1 MKKNLILILLQ
12 CISFNAIAEV
22 YCNQSSTSSGFE
34 NCSIESSSDPSE
46 CSVED
51 HPILEH
57 TTVNQR
63 AIQCEDEHLIS
74 KNSSANKAQ
83 AREEY
88 RNLCKKKAKA
98 YKRALMGN
106 LLSKGKLGQLIQV
119 FFKKKRYK
127 TDVDELAM
135 NTKIDAQQLRG
146 KSDSE
151 LESLMLDELQKQF
164 VEKQKE
170 AGGDGSLNLKQMAQE
185 AMKDPEFQKGFHEVE
200 TVPLNVIAKTEGDK
214 FCEVKVDK
222 FPALKEEKVETCE
235 FCVEKNISSSFTND
249 CSYMVSS
256 KYPESE
262 SKKLLS
268 FSQKSDY
275 CNNTMDNE
283 QNDLSE
289 VETMVDRICQIAKKG
304 LRPEFNIETSRNLYR
319 DKTKQLAAKRGE
331 FIQKY
336 IRDQLINGKDP
347 QGSKRCDLGEDLPEW
362 LEEKNFKKAVQVT
375 HPYYEGGKEGDYGP
389 DPYVSS
395 PQDQQKEIENLQ
407 KTLAYEKTQIQ
418 KKLEQARLDQTK
430 IIEQNKSLKN
440 LREGK
445 DGLSKKYGALK
456 KSLESSTE
464 LNEDVFVK
472 EEQIKQI
479 QVSVHDL
486 DSKYNHN
493 KQITSDLGQ
502 QIVSYESRLKVID
515 GQNNAKIE
523 LLTQYYQEKN
533 TVGDAGLDRKQWDD
547 RLFNDFKMVR
557 ISGKAVED
565 DSYDGE
571 SKNLPPA
578 VKIALNAMAEVEQFT
593 CVVQP
598 IQTSKT
604 NLKGVLK
611 GGLKVITAIASPVV
625 ALSAI
630 GVTTVAAPVTWFL
643 SFFCEGCG
651 RPGNI
656 PPALRFANPR
666 LLSFKKS
673 ARKDFNRDLK
683 KAWKSYINWG
693 GLLKTSYD
701 KDYLDNETEEV
712 YEDQQERRSKK
723 KND

>member
-1 MKKNLILILLQ
+1 M
-12 CISFNAIAEV
+12 
-22 YCNQSSTSSGFE
+22 
-34 NCSIESSSDPSE
+34 
-46 CSVED
+46 
-51 HPILEH
+51 
-57 TTVNQR
+57 VNQKAMR
-63 AIQCEDEHLIS
+63 CDDQQLMS
-74 KNSSANKAQ
+74 QNSSNNRAQ
-83 AREEY
+83 AYEEY
-88 RNLCKKKAKA
+88 RDLCKKKAKA

-106 LLSKGKLGQLIQV
+106 LLSKGKLGQLVQV
-119 FFKKKRYK
+119 FFKKKRFK

-135 NTKIDAQQLRG
+135 NTSLDAQQLRG

-151 LESLMLDELQKQF
+151 LEALMLDELQKQF

-170 AGGDGSLNLKQMAQE
+170 AGGDGSLNIKQMAEE
-185 AMKDPEFQKGFHEVE
+185 AIKDPEFQKGFHEVE
-200 TVPLNVIAKTEGDK
+200 TVPLNVIAKTEGGK

-222 FPALKEEKVETCE
+222 LPILKDQTIEKCE

-275 CNNTMDNE
+275 CNNSMDNE

-336 IRDQLINGKDP
+336 IRDQLINGKNP
-347 QGSKRCDLGEDLPEW
+347 QGTKRCDLGEELPEW

-375 HPYYEGGKEGDYGP
+375 HPHYEGGKEGDYGP

-395 PQDQQKEIENLQ
+395 PQDQQKEIEKLQ
-407 KTLAYEKTQIQ
+407 KTLAFEKTQIQ
-418 KKLEQARLDQTK
+418 KKLEQARVDQK
-430 IIEQNKSLKN
+430 KNIEQNKSLKDV
-440 LREGK
+440 RDGK
-445 DGLSKKYGALK
+445 DGLSKKYGTLK

-464 LNEDVFVK
+464 LNENVFAK

-479 QVSVHDL
+479 QVSVHDI

-493 KQITSDLGQ
+493 RQMMSDLDQ

-515 GQNNAKIE
+515 GQNKAKIE
-523 LLTQYYQEKN
+523 LLTKYYQEKN
-533 TVGDAGLDRKQWDD
+533 TVGDAGLDHKQWDD

-557 ISGKAVED
+557 ITGKAVED
-565 DSYDGE
+565 DTYDGE

-593 CVVQP
+593 CVVEP
-598 IQTSKT
+598 IRTSK
-604 NLKGVLK
+604 NNIKGVLK
-611 GGLKVITAIASPVV
+611 GGLKVVTAIASPVV

-630 GVTTVAAPVTWFL
+630 GVAAVAAPVTGLL

-651 RPGNI
+651 KPGNI
-656 PPALRFANPR
+656 PPVLRFANPR

-673 ARKDFNRDLK
+673 ARKAFKRDLK
-683 KAWKSYINWG
+683 AAWKSYINWG
-693 GLLKTSYD
+693 GLLKTKYD
-701 KDYLDNETEEV
+701 KDYFDNETEEV
-712 YEDQQERRSKK
+712 YEDQQER
-723 KND
+723 KNQ

>member
-1 MKKNLILILLQ
+1 MKKILTFILVQ
-12 CISFNAIAEV
+12 CISFNSIAEV
-22 YCNQSSTSSGFE
+22 NCNQSSTSSGFE
-34 NCSIESSSDPSE
+34 SCSIESSSDPSE
-46 CSVED
+46 CSVQD

-57 TTVNQR
+57 TMVNQK
-63 AIQCEDEHLIS
+63 AIQCDDQQLMS
-74 KNSSANKAQ
+74 QKSSTNRAQ
-83 AREEY
+83 AYEEY
-88 RNLCKKKAKA
+88 RDLCKKKAKA

-106 LLSKGKLGQLIQV
+106 LLSKGKLGQLVQV
-119 FFKKKRYK
+119 FFKKKRFK
-127 TDVDELAM
+127 TDVDEFAM
-135 NTKIDAQQLRG
+135 NASLDAQQLRS

-151 LESLMLDELQKQF
+151 LETLMLDELQKQF

-170 AGGDGSLNLKQMAQE
+170 AGGDGSLNIKQMAEE
-185 AMKDPEFQKGFHEVE
+185 AIKDPEFQKGFHEVE
-200 TVPLNVIAKTEGDK
+200 TVPLNVIAKTDGGQ

-222 FPALKEEKVETCE
+222 LPILKDQTIEKCE

-262 SKKLLS
+262 SKKLLN

-275 CNNTMDNE
+275 CNNSMDNE

-336 IRDQLINGKDP
+336 IRDQLINGKNP
-347 QGSKRCDLGEDLPEW
+347 QGTKRCDLGEELPEW

-395 PQDQQKEIENLQ
+395 PQDQQKEVEKLQ

-418 KKLEQARLDQTK
+418 KKLDQARLDQKK
-430 IIEQNKSLKN
+430 IIEQNKSLKDV
-440 LREGK
+440 RDGK
-445 DGLSKKYGALK
+445 DGLSKKYGTLK
-456 KSLESSTE
+456 KSLESSKV
-464 LNEDVFVK
+464 LNEDIFAK

-479 QVSVHDL
+479 QVSVHDI

-493 KQITSDLGQ
+493 RQMMSDLDQ

-515 GQNNAKIE
+515 AQNKAKIE
-523 LLTQYYQEKN
+523 LLTKYYQEKN
-533 TVGDAGLDRKQWDD
+533 TVGDAGLDHKQWDD

-557 ISGKAVED
+557 ITGKAVED
-565 DSYDGE
+565 DTYDGE

-593 CVVQP
+593 CVVEP
-598 IQTSKT
+598 IRTSKT
-604 NLKGVLK
+604 NIKGVLK
-611 GGLKVITAIASPVV
+611 GGLKVVTAIASPVV

-630 GVTTVAAPVTWFL
+630 GVATVAAPVTGFL

-651 RPGNI
+651 KSGNI
-656 PPALRFANPR
+656 PPVLRFANPR

-673 ARKDFNRDLK
+673 ARKAFKRDLK
-683 KAWKSYINWG
+683 AAWKTYINWG
-693 GLLKTSYD
+693 GLLKTKYD
-701 KDYLDNETEEV
+701 KDYFDNETEEV
-712 YEDQQERRSKK
+712 YEDQQER
-723 KND
+723 KNK

>member
-1 MKKNLILILLQ
+1 MKKIVTFILVQ
-12 CISFNAIAEV
+12 CISFNSIAEV
-22 YCNQSSTSSGFE
+22 ICNQSSASSAFE
-34 NCSIESSSDPSE
+34 SCSIESSSDPSE
-46 CSVED
+46 CSVQD

-57 TTVNQR
+57 TMVNQK
-63 AIQCEDEHLIS
+63 AMQCDDQQLMS
-74 KNSSANKAQ
+74 QNSSNNRSQ
-83 AREEY
+83 AYEEY
-88 RNLCKKKAKA
+88 RDLCKKKAKA

-106 LLSKGKLGQLIQV
+106 LLSKGKLGQLVQV
-119 FFKKKRYK
+119 FFKKKRFK
-127 TDVDELAM
+127 TDVDEFAM
-135 NTKIDAQQLRG
+135 NASLDAQQLRS

-151 LESLMLDELQKQF
+151 LEALMLDELQKQF

-170 AGGDGSLNLKQMAQE
+170 AGGDGSLNIKQMAQE
-185 AMKDPEFQKGFHEVE
+185 AIKDPEFQKGFHEVE
-200 TVPLNVIAKTEGDK
+200 TVPLNVIAKTEGGQ

-222 FPALKEEKVETCE
+222 LPILKDQTIEKCD

-249 CSYMVSS
+249 CAYMVSS

-262 SKKLLS
+262 SKKLLN

-275 CNNTMDNE
+275 CNNSMDNE

-289 VETMVDRICQIAKKG
+289 VETMVDRICQIAKKR

-336 IRDQLINGKDP
+336 IRDQLINGRNP
-347 QGSKRCDLGEDLPEW
+347 QGTKRCDLGEELPEW

-395 PQDQQKEIENLQ
+395 PQDQQKEVEKLQ

-418 KKLEQARLDQTK
+418 KKLDQARVDQKK
-430 IIEQNKSLKN
+430 IIEQNKSLKDV
-440 LREGK
+440 RDGK
-445 DGLSKKYGALK
+445 DGLSKKYGTLK
-456 KSLESSTE
+456 KSLESSKV
-464 LNEDVFVK
+464 LNEDVFAK

-479 QVSVHDL
+479 QVSVHDI

-493 KQITSDLGQ
+493 RQMMSDLDQ

-515 GQNNAKIE
+515 AQNKAKIE
-523 LLTQYYQEKN
+523 LLNKYYQEKN
-533 TVGDAGLDRKQWDD
+533 TVGDAGLDHKQWDD

-557 ISGKAVED
+557 ITGKAVED
-565 DSYDGE
+565 DTYDGE

-593 CVVQP
+593 CVVEP
-598 IQTSKT
+598 IRTSKT
-604 NLKGVLK
+604 NIKGVLK
-611 GGLKVITAIASPVV
+611 GGLKVVTAIASPVV
-625 ALSAI
+625 VLGAI
-630 GVTTVAAPVTWFL
+630 GAVTVAAPVTGLL

-651 RPGNI
+651 KPGNI
-656 PPALRFANPR
+656 PPVLRFANPR

-673 ARKDFNRDLK
+673 ARKAFKRDLK
-683 KAWKSYINWG
+683 AAWKSYINWG
-693 GLLKTSYD
+693 GLLKTKYD
-701 KDYLDNETEEV
+701 KDYFDNETEEV
-712 YEDQQERRSKK
+712 YEDQQER
-723 KND
+723 KNK